1 MVIFKYTKFEE
12 GLCMREFKLGQKIR
26 VLTVDELLERFEMDG
41 DDYIECIE
49 DVFVINGMSQHCNM
63 IIEVDKYIERDQ
75 VFRIDGYFF
84 HPSMCEEV
92 VEEVEEFKEVV
103 VKLIKI
109 KYFEGANKLKSIE
122 KGDWIDL
129 YANKEI
135 FIPKGQRAM
144 IPLGIAMELPKGYEA
159 HIVPRSSTFKTW
171 GIILV
176 NSIGIIDNSYNGDN
190 DQWHFPAYCLESR
203 TIVDG
208 REGTLIQK
216 GDRICQ
222 FRIVEN
228 QPSIEFIEVESL
240 GNEDRGGFGS
250 TGRN

>member
-1 MVIFKYTKFEE
+1 
-12 GLCMREFKLGQKIR
+12 MREFKLGQKIR
-26 VLTVDELLERFEMDG
+26 VLTVDELLERFEMD
-41 DDYIECIE
+41 DNNYIECIE
-49 DVFVINGMSQHCNM
+49 DVFVIDGMSQHCNM

-92 VEEVEEFKEVV
+92 VEEVESKS
-103 VKLIKI
+103 IKI

-176 NSIGIIDNSYNGDN
+176 NSVGIIDNSYNGDN

-240 GNEDRGGFGS
+240 GNEDRGGLGS

>member
-1 MVIFKYTKFEE
+1 
-12 GLCMREFKLGQKIR
+12 MREFKLGQKIR
-26 VLTVDELLERFEMDG
+26 ILTVDELLERFEAN
-41 DDYIECIE
+41 DYNIECVE
-49 DVFVINGMSQHCNM
+49 DFFIIDGMSQYSNT
-63 IIEVDKYIERDQ
+63 IIEVDGYIERDQ
-75 VFRIDGYFF
+75 FFRIDGYFF

-92 VEEVEEFKEVV
+92 VAKS
-103 VKLIKI
+103 IKI

-159 HIVPRSSTFKTW
+159 HVVPRSSTFKTW

-176 NSIGIIDNSYNGDN
+176 NSVGIIDNSYNGDN

-203 TIVDG
+203 TIVNG

>member
-1 MVIFKYTKFEE
+1 
-12 GLCMREFKLGQKIR
+12 MREFKLGQKIR
-26 VLTVDELLERFEMDG
+26 VLTVDELLERFEMD
-41 DDYIECIE
+41 DNNYIECIE
-49 DVFVINGMSQHCNM
+49 DVFVIDGMSQHCNM

-92 VEEVEEFKEVV
+92 VEEVEEFEEVV
-103 VKLIKI
+103 VKSIKI

-176 NSIGIIDNSYNGDN
+176 NSVGIIDNSYNGDN

-203 TIVDG
+203 TIADG

-228 QPSIEFIEVESL
+228 QPSIEFIEVENL
-240 GNEDRGGFGS
+240 ENEDRGGFGS

>member
-1 MVIFKYTKFEE
+1 
-12 GLCMREFKLGQKIR
+12 MREFKLGQKIR

-103 VKLIKI
+103 VKSIKI

-176 NSIGIIDNSYNGDN
+176 NSVGIIDNSYNGDN

-240 GNEDRGGFGS
+240 GNEDRGGLGS